1 MIWSFD
7 RDQYL
12 YFWLINWWLVT
23 MFSIPSREFH
33 QTKAGVGN
41 RELVGKPTK
50 LSLLPP
56 AGLQHLRWP
65 FFTSTLLGIFLC
77 YQVGQLT
84 ISSPAQPSFPPPFHA
99 RAMFLSTSD
108 YSDLSEPITQLRYW
122 RYPNSH
128 LRQLLRELPVVH
140 QSQSEFTS
148 KHRFQ
153 LREGFKKSKW
163 KFKMAFAMKGVSSAI
178 YLFWKMI
185 FLKTI

>member
-1 MIWSFD
+1 
-7 RDQYL
+7 
-12 YFWLINWWLVT
+12 

-33 QTKAGVGN
+33 QTKAGAGN

-84 ISSPAQPSFPPPFHA
+84 TFSPAQPSFPPPFHA

-108 YSDLSEPITQLRYW
+108 YSDLSEPNTVVLLKK
-122 RYPNSH
+122 YPHSY

-153 LREGFKKSKW
+153 PTKKHHHGMHDERAFSIHKGYCQKKSLIHNKLVQ
-163 KFKMAFAMKGVSSAI
+163 KCK
-178 YLFWKMI
+178 
-185 FLKTI
+185 LK